1 MRSGVAILTVVA
13 FASVPL
19 WLRDPYL
26 MNALITT
33 GIFIIGAMSLNLL
46 LGFTGQLSLGHIA
59 FFGIGAYVSALTS
72 LGFDA
77 GLPFGFR
84 IVHEPWPPIVGFA
97 LAIVIAGLCGYLVG
111 LLSFRVRGAYFVIVT
126 ISFAEV
132 VRLVALNWVELT
144 QGPLALTNIP
154 SITIGLPGLG
164 DLTLRTKLQNYYL
177 VLAVAVVTYLL
188 DLAPGPFAFRP
199 RHARADGKRNAGGVG
214 RHRRDKDAHAGSG
227 DLGRNRRRGRQS
239 LRTLHPD
246 HRSRGVRLHQYR
258 DDGDHGHHRRQGV
271 ARRAC
276 RRRHDLRI
284 VACVPAPDHG
294 AGGAMDRLWRRAD
307 RHPVRI
313 AARHRA
319 IAGATVCETEETDR
333 NGCPGCFLRTRRQGA
348 RVMTATALKVEKVA
362 VHFGG
367 LVALSDMN
375 FTVGEG
381 EIVSLIGPNGAGK
394 TTAFNVVTGFL
405 DPTHGAVS
413 YRGTALNGLKPH
425 QIADLGLIRTF
436 QRTSVFPNDTVYDNL
451 LVGLHRQGRVS
462 LLEAILGLPRARAS
476 QRRLRERA
484 GELVEWVGLER
495 RAHDLAGSLS
505 YGEQRLV
512 GVALAL
518 AAEPSMLLLD
528 EPVSGMNASETHT
541 FVQLVR
547 NIRDRGVT
555 ILLVEHDMPMVMSVS
570 DRIVVLNYGRIIA
583 EGSPDVIRNDP
594 AVIEA
599 YLGQGATRA

>member
-1 MRSGVAILTVVA
+1 MIFGLLPVFLRPIMAPEAQWIAYGGVLIVILFVLPRGIVPSLA
-13 FASVPL
+13 QRFASRRKRIETVP
-19 WLRDPYL
+19 
-26 MNALITT
+26 
-33 GIFIIGAMSLNLL
+33 
-46 LGFTGQLSLGHIA
+46 
-59 FFGIGAYVSALTS
+59 
-72 LGFDA
+72 
-77 GLPFGFR
+77 
-84 IVHEPWPPIVGFA
+84 
-97 LAIVIAGLCGYLVG
+97 
-111 LLSFRVRGAYFVIVT
+111 
-126 ISFAEV
+126 
-132 VRLVALNWVELT
+132 
-144 QGPLALTNIP
+144 
-154 SITIGLPGLG
+154 
-164 DLTLRTKLQNYYL
+164 
-177 VLAVAVVTYLL
+177 
-188 DLAPGPFAFRP
+188 
-199 RHARADGKRNAGGVG
+199 
-214 RHRRDKDAHAGSG
+214 
-227 DLGRNRRRGRQS
+227 
-239 LRTLHPD
+239 
-246 HRSRGVRLHQYR
+246 RSRSPSATPRSMR
-258 DDGDHGHHRRQGV
+258 DDGSRDRTERGKG
-271 ARRAC
+271 RRA
-276 RRRHDLRI
+276 LR
-284 VACVPAPDHG
+284 G
-294 AGGAMDRLWRRAD
+294 TRRALG
-307 RHPVRI
+307 H
-313 AARHRA
+313 
-319 IAGATVCETEETDR
+319 E
-333 NGCPGCFLRTRRQGA
+333 F
-348 RVMTATALKVEKVA
+348 
-362 VHFGG
+362 
-367 LVALSDMN
+367 S
-375 FTVGEG
+375 VGEG

-451 LVGLHRQGRVS
+451 LIGLHSPGQGQP
-462 LLEAILGLPRARAS
+462 LEAILGLPRARSS

-599 YLGQGATRA
+599 YLGQGAKARA